1 LALYASSPS
10 DTDTAAQEMPVKSR
24 YILAALLATA
34 ASVPAAAFAQA
45 AAPAPAPAAQPAPA
59 ANPASQIP
67 AADRQ
72 AIQNYNLNEDVFGR
86 IVKVSQDAKKQG
98 IKPKDAK
105 TDFSKIHSLDD
116 LAAQITAADPRIE
129 PLIKKYGFTPREF
142 LLANLAVT
150 NAAIASE
157 AKSNPQMAAYVDQ
170 SKVNQKNV
178 AFYESHKSQI
188 NALMNEDAQ

>member
-1 LALYASSPS
+1 
-10 DTDTAAQEMPVKSR
+10 MKHR
-24 YILAALLATA
+24 YILAALLAA
-34 ASVPAAAFAQA
+34 ASVAPVASFAQEA
-45 AAPAPAPAAQPAPA
+45 APAPA

-67 AADRQ
+67 AADKQ
-72 AIQNYNLNEDVFGR
+72 AIQNFNLNEDVFTR
-86 IVKVSQDAKKQG
+86 LVAVSKDAKAQG
-98 IKPKDAK
+98 IRPKDAK

-116 LAAQITAADPRIE
+116 LAGQVTAADPRIA
-129 PLIKKYGFTPREF
+129 PLIKAHGFTPRDF

-178 AFYESHKSQI
+178 AFYESHKAQI
-188 NALMNEDAQ
+188 NALMNEDAQGGAQ

>member
-1 LALYASSPS
+1 MKP
-10 DTDTAAQEMPVKSR
+10 R
-24 YILAALLATA
+24 YILAALLAA
-34 ASVPAAAFAQA
+34 ASV
-45 AAPAPAPAAQPAPA
+45 APAATFAQEAAPA
-59 ANPASQIP
+59 ANPASAIP
-67 AADRQ
+67 ASDKQ
-72 AIQNYNLNEDVFGR
+72 AIQNYNLNDDVFNR

-116 LAAQITAADPRIE
+116 LAAQVTAADPRIE

-157 AKSNPQMAAYVDQ
+157 AKNNPQMAAYVDQ
-170 SKVNQKNV
+170 SKVNKQNV
-178 AFYESHKSQI
+178 AFYEAHKAQI
-188 NALMNEDAQ
+188 NALMTQDEAGGGQ

>member
-1 LALYASSPS
+1 
-10 DTDTAAQEMPVKSR
+10 MKSR

-34 ASVPAAAFAQA
+34 AVAPAAVFAQQ
-45 AAPAPAPAAQPAPA
+45 AAPADQSAPAAKPD
-59 ANPASQIP
+59 SQLP
-67 AADRQ
+67 AADKQ
-72 AIQNYNLNEDVFGR
+72 AIQNYNLTDDVFNR
-86 IVKVSQDAKKQG
+86 IVKVSQEAKKEG

-157 AKSNPQMAAYVDQ
+157 AKNNPQMAAYVDQ
-170 SKVNQKNV
+170 SKVNQQNV
-178 AFYESHKSQI
+178 AFYEAHKAQI
-188 NALMNEDAQ
+188 NALMTQDDANAGAQ

>member
-1 LALYASSPS
+1 
-10 DTDTAAQEMPVKSR
+10 MPVKSR

-34 ASVPAAAFAQA
+34 AVAPATVFAQQ
-45 AAPAPAPAAQPAPA
+45 AAPADQSAPA

-67 AADRQ
+67 AADKQ
-72 AIQNYNLNEDVFGR
+72 AIQNYNLNDDVFNR
-86 IVKVSQDAKKQG
+86 IVKVSQEAKKEG

-157 AKSNPQMAAYVDQ
+157 AKNNPQMAAYVDQ

-188 NALMNEDAQ
+188 NALMNEDATGN

>member
-1 LALYASSPS
+1 
-10 DTDTAAQEMPVKSR
+10 VKPR

-34 ASVPAAAFAQA
+34 AVAPAATFAQE
-45 AAPAPAPAAQPAPA
+45 AAPAPAA

-67 AADRQ
+67 ASDKQ
-72 AIQNYNLNEDVFGR
+72 AIQNFNLTDDVFNR
-86 IVKVSQDAKKQG
+86 IVKVSQEAKAQG

-116 LAAQITAADPRIE
+116 LAKQVTDSDPRIA

-178 AFYESHKSQI
+178 AFYESHKGQI
-188 NALMNEDAQ
+188 NALMNEEADPAAK

>member
-1 LALYASSPS
+1 
-10 DTDTAAQEMPVKSR
+10 VKSR

-34 ASVPAAAFAQA
+34 SVVPVSTFAQEA
-45 AAPAPAPAAQPAPA
+45 APAPA

-67 AADRQ
+67 AADKQ
-72 AIQNYNLNEDVFGR
+72 AIQNYNLNDDVFNR
-86 IVKVSQDAKKQG
+86 IVKVSQEAKAQG
-98 IKPKDAK
+98 IKPKDAQ

-116 LAAQITAADPRIE
+116 LAAQVTNADPRIA

-157 AKSNPQMAAYVDQ
+157 AKNNPQMAAYVDQ
-170 SKVNQKNV
+170 KKVNQQNV
-178 AFYESHKSQI
+178 AFYESHKDKI
-188 NALMNEDAQ
+188 NALMNEDQGGPAQ

>member
-1 LALYASSPS
+1 
-10 DTDTAAQEMPVKSR
+10 MKSR

-34 ASVPAAAFAQA
+34 TVVPASTFAQEA
-45 AAPAPAPAAQPAPA
+45 APAPA

-67 AADRQ
+67 AADKQ
-72 AIQNYNLNEDVFGR
+72 AIQNYNLNDDVFNR
-86 IVKVSQDAKKQG
+86 IVKVSQEAKAQG

-116 LAAQITAADPRIE
+116 LAAQVTNSDPRIA

-157 AKSNPQMAAYVDQ
+157 AKNNPQMAAYVDQ

-178 AFYESHKSQI
+178 AFYESHKDKI
-188 NALMNEDAQ
+188 NALMNEDQGGASQ

>member
-1 LALYASSPS
+1 
-10 DTDTAAQEMPVKSR
+10 MPVKSR

-34 ASVPAAAFAQA
+34 AVTPAAVFAQQ
-45 AAPAPAPAAQPAPA
+45 AAPADSSAPA

-67 AADRQ
+67 AADKQ
-72 AIQNYNLNEDVFGR
+72 AIQNYNLNDDVFSR
-86 IVKVSQDAKKQG
+86 IVKVSQEAKKEG

-116 LAAQITAADPRIE
+116 LAAQVTAADPRIE

-178 AFYESHKSQI
+178 AFYESHKAQI
-188 NALMNEDAQ
+188 NSLMNEDATGN

>member
-1 LALYASSPS
+1 
-10 DTDTAAQEMPVKSR
+10 MPVKSR

-34 ASVPAAAFAQA
+34 AVAPTAVFAQQ
-45 AAPAPAPAAQPAPA
+45 AAPADQSAPA

-67 AADRQ
+67 AADKQ
-72 AIQNYNLNEDVFGR
+72 AIQNYNLNDDVFSR
-86 IVKVSQDAKKQG
+86 IVKVSQEAKKEG

-157 AKSNPQMAAYVDQ
+157 AKNNPQMAAYVDQ

-188 NALMNEDAQ
+188 NALMNEDATGN

>member
-1 LALYASSPS
+1 
-10 DTDTAAQEMPVKSR
+10 MKSR

-34 ASVPAAAFAQA
+34 SVAPVATFAQEA
-45 AAPAPAPAAQPAPA
+45 APAPA

-67 AADRQ
+67 AADKQ
-72 AIQNYNLNEDVFGR
+72 AIQNYNLNDDVFNR
-86 IVKVSQDAKKQG
+86 IVKVSQEAKAQG

-116 LAAQITAADPRIE
+116 LAAQVTNADPRIG

-157 AKSNPQMAAYVDQ
+157 VKNNPQMAAYVDQ
-170 SKVNQKNV
+170 SKVNKQNV
-178 AFYESHKSQI
+178 AFYESHKDKI
-188 NALMNEDAQ
+188 NALMNEDQGGAQ

>member
-1 LALYASSPS
+1 
-10 DTDTAAQEMPVKSR
+10 MKHR
-24 YILAALLATA
+24 YILAALLAA
-34 ASVPAAAFAQA
+34 ASVTPVASFAQQA
-45 AAPAPAPAAQPAPA
+45 APAPA

-67 AADRQ
+67 AADKQ
-72 AIQNYNLNEDVFGR
+72 AIQNYNLNEDVFTR
-86 IVKVSQDAKKQG
+86 LVAVSKDAKAQG
-98 IKPKDAK
+98 IRPKDAK

-116 LAAQITAADPRIE
+116 LAKQVTDADPRIA
-129 PLIKKYGFTPREF
+129 PLITKHGFTPRDF

-178 AFYESHKSQI
+178 AFYEAHKAQI
-188 NALMNEDAQ
+188 NALMNEDAQGGAQ

>member
-1 LALYASSPS
+1 MKEL
-10 DTDTAAQEMPVKSR
+10 PVKSR

-34 ASVPAAAFAQA
+34 TTVAPVAAFAQQA
-45 AAPAPAPAAQPAPA
+45 APAAQAAPA
-59 ANPASQIP
+59 DSAPAQGNPASQIP
-67 AADRQ
+67 ASDRQ
-72 AIQNYNLNEDVFGR
+72 AIQNYNLNDDVFNR
-86 IVKVSQDAKKQG
+86 IVKVSQEAKAQG

-116 LAAQITAADPRIE
+116 LAAQVTNSDPRIS
-129 PLIKKYGFTPREF
+129 PLIKKHGFTPREF

-178 AFYESHKSQI
+178 AFYEAHKAQI
-188 NALMNEDAQ
+188 TALMNEDQGAQ

>member
-1 LALYASSPS
+1 
-10 DTDTAAQEMPVKSR
+10 MKSR
-24 YILAALLATA
+24 YILAALLAA
-34 ASVPAAAFAQA
+34 ASVTPVAALAQE
-45 AAPAPAPAAQPAPA
+45 AAPAPAA
-59 ANPASQIP
+59 ANPAAQIP
-67 AADRQ
+67 AADKQ
-72 AIQNYNLNEDVFGR
+72 AIQNYNLNDDVFNR
-86 IVKVSQDAKKQG
+86 IVKVSQEAKAQG

-116 LAAQITAADPRIE
+116 LAAQVTNSDPRIA

-157 AKSNPQMAAYVDQ
+157 AKNNPQMAAYVDQ
-170 SKVNQKNV
+170 SKVNKQNV

-188 NALMNEDAQ
+188 NALMNEDQGAQ

>member
-1 LALYASSPS
+1 M
-10 DTDTAAQEMPVKSR
+10 TSR

-34 ASVPAAAFAQA
+34 SVVPAAAFAQA
-45 AAPAPAPAAQPAPA
+45 AAPAPAAQPAQP

-67 AADRQ
+67 ASDKQ
-72 AIQNYNLNEDVFGR
+72 AIQNYNLNDDVFNR
-86 IVKVSQDAKKQG
+86 IVKVSQEAKKQG
-98 IKPKDAK
+98 IKPKDAQ

-116 LAAQITAADPRIE
+116 LAGQITAADPRIE

-157 AKSNPQMAAYVDQ
+157 AKNNPQMAQYVDQ

-188 NALMNEDAQ
+188 NALMNDDAQ

>member
-1 LALYASSPS
+1 
-10 DTDTAAQEMPVKSR
+10 MKSR
-24 YILAALLATA
+24 YMLAALLAALLA
-34 ASVPAAAFAQA
+34 AATVAPVSAFAQQA
-45 AAPAPAPAAQPAPA
+45 APAPAAQAAPEQG
-59 ANPASQIP
+59 NPASQIP

-72 AIQNYNLNEDVFGR
+72 AIQNFNLTDDVFNR
-86 IVKVSQDAKKQG
+86 IVKVSQDAKAQG
-98 IKPKDAK
+98 IKPKDAQ

-116 LAAQITAADPRIE
+116 LAKSITDSDPRIG
-129 PLIKKYGFTPREF
+129 PLIKKYGFTPRDF

-178 AFYESHKSQI
+178 AFYEAHKAQI
-188 NALMNEDAQ
+188 TQLMNEEQAK

>member
-1 LALYASSPS
+1 
-10 DTDTAAQEMPVKSR
+10 M
-24 YILAALLATA
+24 LATA
-34 ASVPAAAFAQA
+34 AVAPAAVFAQQ
-45 AAPAPAPAAQPAPA
+45 AAPADQSAPA

-67 AADRQ
+67 AADKQ
-72 AIQNYNLNEDVFGR
+72 AIQNYNLNDDVFNR
-86 IVKVSQDAKKQG
+86 IVKVSQEATKNG

-129 PLIKKYGFTPREF
+129 PLIKKYGFTPREV

-157 AKSNPQMAAYVDQ
+157 AKNNPQMAAYVDQ

-188 NALMNEDAQ
+188 NALMNEDAPGN